1 MGRALIQESAL
12 HWRLNDG
19 DRGWA
24 SLDRAR
30 SILEGTEEKTTLAEV
45 RFRAA
50 YAAMLARHGTRARE
64 EWRAASETA
73 EEPIPID
80 LAWGLG
86 MLDGT
91 IDIVLGRP
99 AAGVAKLRHSLS
111 WARQLGD
118 QVKVAAALSMLG
130 SGGGEARLYSDAI
143 PALEE
148 SIRHGLAHDEDYS
161 VAYSRS
167 WLARIAHE
175 QGEWDRA
182 VEMAGVVQKSAGQR
196 EGIAMLTAQ
205 SALGRV
211 RVRRGDPG
219 GLSLLER
226 MADLADIHELQ
237 HVWNAICGVAEYHWL
252 AGQPEQGLGRL
263 AAAYERALD
272 TDSEWARGE
281 IGLWM
286 WRVGAMDGPPEGAAE
301 PFALQMSDDWAGAAR
316 AWRTTGCPYE
326 VALAL
331 ADGDQE
337 AQLEALAILDGL
349 GATPAARMLR
359 SRLHDSGLESVPR
372 GPTRSTL
379 SNPAGL
385 TDRQLEVLRLIS
397 SGLSN
402 PEIAAELFLSKKTV
416 EHHVSAIYSKLGVG
430 TRAKAIAS
438 ARQLHIDI

>member
-1 MGRALIQESAL
+1 
-12 HWRLNDG
+12 
-19 DRGWA
+19 
-24 SLDRAR
+24 
-30 SILEGTEEKTTLAEV
+30 
-45 RFRAA
+45 
-50 YAAMLARHGTRARE
+50 
-64 EWRAASETA
+64 
-73 EEPIPID
+73 
-80 LAWGLG
+80 
-86 MLDGT
+86 
-91 IDIVLGRP
+91 
-99 AAGVAKLRHSLS
+99 
-111 WARQLGD
+111 
-118 QVKVAAALSMLG
+118 
-130 SGGGEARLYSDAI
+130 
-143 PALEE
+143 
-148 SIRHGLAHDEDYS
+148 
-161 VAYSRS
+161 
-167 WLARIAHE
+167 
-175 QGEWDRA
+175 
-182 VEMAGVVQKSAGQR
+182 
-196 EGIAMLTAQ
+196 
-205 SALGRV
+205 
-211 RVRRGDPG
+211 
-219 GLSLLER
+219 